1 MKSRTSYFNKT
12 LFRKNLTRFAP
23 AWAVYSIALLLF
35 FTSFAGNSSEY
46 VRCMNAA
53 DMAPAMAL
61 INLCYAFV
69 LAQLLFGDLF
79 TARMCNM
86 LHAMPLRRETIY
98 GTNVVTALTCSLV
111 PNALYALIQL
121 PFLGSG
127 WVIAPY
133 WFAAS
138 AMQFLFF
145 FGTAMFSVMLSGNR
159 LAMSAVYVLVNFL
172 SLLLL
177 WFSKTLFAPLLFG
190 IRVISDPFYLF
201 CPAYKMMEF
210 YQLID
215 VHRASDQLPVS
226 TGAVIHSSGEITN
239 INVYDGPSS
248 VYETGEYVTVT
259 TGAGWG
265 YLAICAVIGIVLM
278 VIALQLYRRRRLE
291 SAGDFMAVK
300 AAEPV
305 FLVLFTLGVG
315 AFFQLFAEMFGTG
328 SQYFFLA
335 GGIVVGFFASLM
347 LLRKTTR
354 VFQLKA
360 FRNLGILGASI
371 ALILVLTWLD
381 PLGFSLK
388 VPEAEDVESVT
399 FGTSYASS
407 ETIWND
413 MTLTET
419 EDIQAIIDVHRYA
432 VGELHENLSIEGNS
446 VHYAEIGIEYQLKD
460 GSVLSRYYSIP
471 ILSSAGETLR
481 MYSSSVECVTQMSEE
496 EFRALE
502 NKIYNVYSNYNSFAV
517 QDIVETLDMGALLDA
532 VITDCKAGNMAQ
544 EWDYHHQYEDS
555 HVGYLQLDYVADDGF
570 EYGIGFDVYETC
582 TNTLRW
588 MEENGLYQPNMPNG

>member
-35 FTSFAGNSSEY
+35 FTSFAGNSTEY

-177 WFSKTLFAPLLFG
+177 WFGKTLFAPLLFG

-215 VHRASDQLPVS
+215 VHRASETPALAADGAAVEFYTGSVALNESVS
-226 TGAVIHSSGEITN
+226 
-239 INVYDGPSS
+239 
-248 VYETGEYVTVT
+248 VT

-265 YLAICAVIGIVLM
+265 YLTICAVIGLLLM

-371 ALILVLTWLD
+371 ALVLVLTWLD

-432 VGELHENLSIEGNS
+432 IGELHENLSIEGNS
-446 VHYAEIGIEYQLKD
+446 VQYAEIGIEYQLKD
-460 GSVLSRYYSIP
+460 GSALSRYYSIP

-481 MYSSSVECVTQMSEE
+481 MYSSSVECVTKMSEE

-517 QDIVETLDMGALLDA
+517 RDIVETLDMGALLDA

-555 HVGYLQLDYVADDGF
+555 HVGYLQLDYVADDGSD
-570 EYGIGFDVYETC
+570 YGIGFEVYESC

-588 MEENGLYQPNMPNG
+588 MEENGLYQPDMPNG